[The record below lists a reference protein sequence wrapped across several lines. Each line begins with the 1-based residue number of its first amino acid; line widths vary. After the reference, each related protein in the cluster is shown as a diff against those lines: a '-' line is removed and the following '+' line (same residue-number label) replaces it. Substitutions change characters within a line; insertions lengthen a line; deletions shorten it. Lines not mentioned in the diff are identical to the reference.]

1 MVGVWKLAELC
12 IVVTKHSLRAI
23 TGAYCRRL
31 SKLSRPYHATV
42 TKGKGVRVTEII
54 NDFYVLRLNY

>member
-12 IVVTKHSLRAI
+12 IVVTKYSLRAI
-23 TGAYCRRL
+23 TGANCRRS
-31 SKLSRPYHATV
+31 SKLSIPYHATV